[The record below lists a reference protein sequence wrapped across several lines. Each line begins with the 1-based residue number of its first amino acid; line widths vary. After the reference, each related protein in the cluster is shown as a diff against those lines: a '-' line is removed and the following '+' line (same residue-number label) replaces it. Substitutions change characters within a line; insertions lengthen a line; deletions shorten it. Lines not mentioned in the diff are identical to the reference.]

1 MKNRLK
7 EVATGLAS
15 LFTGM
20 RLTIDQFFKKDV
32 TVQYPHQSLEMPARF
47 RGHIE
52 LVLDE
57 ETGKAACIACKL
69 CEKACPSDCIQ
80 VDGIKP
86 EGRGKK
92 VVTEYQL
99 DFTRCSL
106 CAACVEAC
114 KTEAIRFSREYN
126 LAGRNKEDF
135 HLDLLKRLEAQSKKE
150 AALPTAAP
158 AEVPPATAPAQVPTV
173 APVSATTPPPAPSGE
188 AQP

>member
-1 MKNRLK
+1 MKNRFK
-7 EVATGLAS
+7 EMVTGLGS

-20 RLTIDQFFKKDV
+20 RLTIDQFFRKDV

-57 ETGKAACIACKL
+57 ETGRAACIACKL
-69 CEKACPSDCIQ
+69 CEKACPSECI
-80 VDGIKP
+80 VVEGVKP
-86 EGRGKK
+86 EGGGKK
-92 VVTEYQL
+92 RVTEYQL

-114 KTEAIRFSREYN
+114 KSEAIRFSKAYN

-135 HLDLLKRLEAQSKKE
+135 HMDLLKRLEEQSRKE
-150 AALPTAAP
+150 AAQPAA
-158 AEVPPATAPAQVPTV
+158 AEQISPS
-173 APVSATTPPPAPSGE
+173 APVGTPPVAE
-188 AQP
+188 AKETLQ